1 MNYKQLLIILCLGCL
16 ITASTEA
23 QMKRF
28 RIVPKYIE
36 FNPKL
41 EFKVLG
47 GLSLPLGQYAELTD
61 YSNERSAASNG
72 YFGEIRILQ
81 RSPLKPLWSLQLSL
95 GYMQHTV
102 AVDSIINAFQLA
114 TFQSDNWQHYYF
126 MPGIGFRGGTRLR
139 FELHAA
145 AGLLVFNGFNARRA
159 VLGKN
164 QVMDVISWEYPY
176 AIGGAIR
183 AGASLGFKVNKR
195 WTIFAEANYWLG
207 RGRREGLRITEEFFV
222 DPVQQFAIE
231 PPIYSIEEAVFDS
244 AIFNMVNFGLGIK
257 YRAYKHFYNP
267 NAKYWN
273 YY

>member
-1 MNYKQLLIILCLGCL
+1 MNLKWLLFCLCFCLLGSSL
-16 ITASTEA
+16 ARA

-41 EFKVLG
+41 EFKFLG
-47 GLSLPLGQYAELTD
+47 GLSLPLGKYAELTD
-61 YSNERSAASNG
+61 YSNERSAASSG

-81 RSPLKPLWSLQLSL
+81 RSPLKPLWGLQLSL
-95 GYMQHTV
+95 GYMQHPV
-102 AVDSIINAFQLA
+102 AIDSIINTFQLA
-114 TFQSDNWQHYYF
+114 TFKSDNWQHYYL
-126 MPGIGFRGGTRLR
+126 MPGIGFRGGVRLR

-145 AGLLVFNGFNARRA
+145 AGILVFNGYNARRA

-164 QVMDVISWEYPY
+164 QVMNVLSWEYPY

-207 RGRREGLRITEEFFV
+207 RGRREGTRITEDFFV
-222 DPVQQFAIE
+222 DPIQQFAIE
-231 PPIYSIEEAVFDS
+231 PPIYSIEESVFDS
-244 AIFNMVNFGLGIK
+244 AIFSLVNWGVGIK